1 MIGAVLVELIWT
13 LPLALVV
20 AAVASW
26 YFIRLGGDD
35 VPASRR
41 RVRRLSLVAVM
52 VTIPLLVWV
61 LSVVDPELHP
71 GRFIALWSVVFVMIL
86 IVVALALLDMVNN
99 IRLHHETV
107 RADLHDAAAELAEAM
122 RRHRA
127 QQKREHEDPTDQE
140 E

>member
-52 VTIPLLVWV
+52 VTIP
-61 LSVVDPELHP
+61 SVVAPAPSGISHW
-71 GRFIALWSVVFVMIL
+71 ALSRSGLM
-86 IVVALALLDMVNN
+86 
-99 IRLHHETV
+99 T
-107 RADLHDAAAELAEAM
+107 
-122 RRHRA
+122 
-127 QQKREHEDPTDQE
+127 
-140 E
+140 